1 MCIWGCHDNKVCKER
16 FLSWKSKLKKP
27 IYLNLL
33 HNNVKVDDD
42 DDNDEVD
49 ENLDGEFDDADLI
62 RIMEDEMHKGHLM
75 AEHNHSMLS
84 ICQEGL
90 HCACSDAFTNDLND
104 LISSIFTSS
113 QIGGSK
119 ANETHPIEIINF
131 IMANPVDLTTPHH
144 HHAPVIDIHNYVDWI
159 AKFLDSKT
167 STSKSSSYLSMKA
180 VLSALMTTPLLREKF
195 DMMTQLLQ
203 GGLPVLIHP
212 AIAEPNKHL
221 ILTPPSTLSYMSFFN
236 IINNNN
242 RVYELMETAIKVIY
256 MPSSISVFTCNGFLG
271 KSTYRCAVSFVSSI
285 AALGNNEREVVV
297 ERIRKVYEDAHHT
310 WFGEDEEDVSNH
322 DVDFFVPLI
331 LILHGGIIDQVV
343 RPRFPHIDDSSFS
356 DENICIIGSILELLN
371 TLLETNEN
379 LKRQLLSTQG
389 TFIAKTLMNVLEL
402 SSNNEPIN
410 DIIVLA
416 IRLAINL
423 SSSNEFRVYFGQQG
437 FPFSISLFAK
447 STVIVEKILR
457 FEIVSLSSDAL
468 GLMFL
473 SRAKAS
479 QYSKDLLLMIDYSD
493 MVLYYDE
500 QRRKC
505 CNSARNLSL
514 MSATYI
520 NRANDGCQLNV
531 MLYPEIFKYLQS
543 NLMRLTPS
551 LISADIISFH
561 VGVARQACI
570 LLQTIAYRN
579 VNGQKLVI
587 ETGCIGGLI
596 DCLNEVSGSDYCGSQ
611 ELRTSI
617 IDCVEKLVTYSNPL
631 LLEMIQRSCGVLGL
645 LQLMYNG
652 SSHIRIGIITSLL
665 EKCSKYPKFYDEIIK
680 FDGIRMIYGILGA
693 NDFLVQANAL
703 RLLKMLLIKKEARLA
718 SMAKANINA
727 LSALLNS
734 KDLQVKRNAV
744 ECLGILSSDD
754 SNQEMHTI
762 LRNNDNN
769 GNIVDKIRNISSE
782 SFPYSRSK
790 ILPTL
795 DIDHFESEKMVS
807 SQSKNSLLFNS
818 PNRDMF
824 NNTKAKSSSSVS
836 VISDAER
843 EFRSTNLT
851 AANVLAQFSDTE
863 ETIWPDGN
871 PDIYKNILKLGSY
884 PKIEQ

>member
-1 MCIWGCHDNKVCKER
+1 
-16 FLSWKSKLKKP
+16 
-27 IYLNLL
+27 
-33 HNNVKVDDD
+33 
-42 DDNDEVD
+42 
-49 ENLDGEFDDADLI
+49 
-62 RIMEDEMHKGHLM
+62 ME
-75 AEHNHSMLS
+75 
-84 ICQEGL
+84 
-90 HCACSDAFTNDLND
+90 
-104 LISSIFTSS
+104 
-113 QIGGSK
+113 
-119 ANETHPIEIINF
+119 
-131 IMANPVDLTTPHH
+131 
-144 HHAPVIDIHNYVDWI
+144 
-159 AKFLDSKT
+159 
-167 STSKSSSYLSMKA
+167 
-180 VLSALMTTPLLREKF
+180 
-195 DMMTQLLQ
+195 
-203 GGLPVLIHP
+203 
-212 AIAEPNKHL
+212 
-221 ILTPPSTLSYMSFFN
+221 
-236 IINNNN
+236 
-242 RVYELMETAIKVIY
+242 
-256 MPSSISVFTCNGFLG
+256 
-271 KSTYRCAVSFVSSI
+271 
-285 AALGNNEREVVV
+285 
-297 ERIRKVYEDAHHT
+297 
-310 WFGEDEEDVSNH
+310 
-322 DVDFFVPLI
+322 
-331 LILHGGIIDQVV
+331 
-343 RPRFPHIDDSSFS
+343 
-356 DENICIIGSILELLN
+356 
-371 TLLETNEN
+371 
-379 LKRQLLSTQG
+379 
-389 TFIAKTLMNVLEL
+389 
-402 SSNNEPIN
+402 
-410 DIIVLA
+410 
-416 IRLAINL
+416 
-423 SSSNEFRVYFGQQG
+423 
-437 FPFSISLFAK
+437 
-447 STVIVEKILR
+447 
-457 FEIVSLSSDAL
+457 
-468 GLMFL
+468 L
-473 SRAKAS
+473 SRAKAN
-479 QYSKDLLLMIDYSD
+479 QYSKDLLLMIDYND
-493 MVLYYDE
+493 MISYYDE
-500 QRRKC
+500 QRWKC
-505 CNSARNLSL
+505 CNSARNLCL
-514 MSATYI
+514 ISATYI

-561 VGVARQACI
+561 VGIARQACI

-611 ELRTSI
+611 ELRNSI

-680 FDGIRMIYGILGA
+680 FDGIRMIYGILDA

-718 SMAKANINA
+718 SMIKVNINT

-754 SNQEMHTI
+754 SNQDEMHTI

-782 SFPYSRSK
+782 SFPYHSRSR

-795 DIDHFESEKMVS
+795 DIDQFESEKMVS

-824 NNTKAKSSSSVS
+824 NNTKAKSSSSLSSSVS
-836 VISDAER
+836 VISDVER